1 MNRYVRTLVIIVA
14 VLCMCYVSSKAQIVP
29 TVTEV
34 VFEKAPPYP
43 GGEGKSIGVVS
54 YYGKKWNGR
63 TTANMEIYNSSDLT
77 CASPSL
83 PFNTL
88 IEITNTSNN
97 KCVIVRVNDRGPFKM
112 DRYGKAI
119 FPLVPHPKRVLDLSS
134 HAFESI
140 GDLRQGLLVVEFKI
154 IEE

>member
-1 MNRYVRTLVIIVA
+1 
-14 VLCMCYVSSKAQIVP
+14 
-29 TVTEV
+29 
-34 VFEKAPPYP
+34 
-43 GGEGKSIGVVS
+43 
-54 YYGKKWNGR
+54 
-63 TTANMEIYNSSDLT
+63 MEIYNSSDLT

-140 GDLRQGLLVVEFKI
+140 GDLRQGLLTVSYKI
-154 IEE
+154 IN

>member
-1 MNRYVRTLVIIVA
+1 MNKYVRTLVIIV
-14 VLCMCYVSSKAQIVP
+14 VVICMCYVSSKASILP
-29 TVTEV
+29 TISQV
-34 VFEKAPPYP
+34 VFEDAPPYP

-54 YYGKKWNGR
+54 YYGKRWNGR

-88 IEITNTSNN
+88 IEITNIDNN
-97 KCVIVRVNDRGPFKM
+97 KCVIVRVNDRGPYKM

-140 GDLRQGLLVVEFKI
+140 GDLRQGLLTVSYKI
-154 IEE
+154 IN